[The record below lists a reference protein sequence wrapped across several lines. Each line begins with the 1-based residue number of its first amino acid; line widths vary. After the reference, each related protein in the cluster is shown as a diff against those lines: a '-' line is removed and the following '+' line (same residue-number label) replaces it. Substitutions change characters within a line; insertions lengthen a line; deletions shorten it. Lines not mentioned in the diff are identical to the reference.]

1 MSIVNTA
8 SVSGDF
14 AIGRN
19 LEVGNNADISG
30 SASIGHDLTVEGW
43 LYVDNVRGAFATTI
57 QQFIT
62 EATGRLDALE
72 ASVAALQS
80 SLGTLETSS
89 QEQIQNVQTVVRGLN
104 TEVISLRDDV
114 GAIVQPDL
122 SGYARKTD
130 LVQLATQEHLNAVR
144 QALADEY
151 LKREEAQESYAASDT
166 LDALRDD
173 FDTAM
178 NDTERGVYATFQ
190 NLETRLQGKADVEDV
205 YSKSDVDTKLL
216 AKPDKTAID
225 TLLSSKAD
233 ASDVTML
240 RNQMSSKAN
249 VSDVYTKAEVYT
261 KSEVSATVSTLALKS
276 EVPDVTVYAKKTDVP
291 SLVDLS
297 DYAKKADV
305 SGLVDLSTYAKKSTV
320 DALTTQMANKLD
332 KADASEVLGMENYAL
347 KAELDVVDG
356 KVDDK
361 LDVTSATTMLKKADL
376 NTELTRLGY
385 INASQVDSRIS
396 SQATLD
402 EGVYLKKADLLT
414 EVGKDDTIA
423 RKTDLDG
430 LATKLELAD
439 EVNTVN
445 TTLRSKADATAL
457 QSLTTTVA
465 QKSDES
471 SVSARIQN
479 INTALNG
486 KVSVSELN
494 NYITRAEAN
503 QIYVSKED
511 QTIAPD
517 DSEPNN

>member
-1 MSIVNTA
+1 MDVSTLITKIESVIYENNVEAISATSLRNLLEDLVTDIVNELNTKA
-8 SVSGDF
+8 SS
-14 AIGRN
+14 
-19 LEVGNNADISG
+19 
-30 SASIGHDLTVEGW
+30 
-43 LYVDNVRGAFATTI
+43 
-57 QQFIT
+57 
-62 EATGRLDALE
+62 
-72 ASVAALQS
+72 S
-80 SLGTLETSS
+80 SLST
-89 QEQIQNVQTVVRGLN
+89 
-104 TEVISLRDDV
+104 
-114 GAIVQPDL
+114 
-122 SGYARKTD
+122 Y
-130 LVQLATQEHLNAVR
+130 
-144 QALADEY
+144 
-151 LKREEAQESYAASDT
+151 
-166 LDALRDD
+166 ALR
-173 FDTAM
+173 
-178 NDTERGVYATFQ
+178 TE
-190 NLETRLQGKADVEDV
+190 
-205 YSKSDVDTKLL
+205 
-216 AKPDKTAID
+216 
-225 TLLSSKAD
+225 LSEKAD
-233 ASDVTML
+233 ASDVTTL

-276 EVPDVTVYAKKTDVP
+276 EVPDVTAYAKKTDVP

-297 DYAKKADV
+297 DYAKKSDV

-361 LDVTSATTMLKKADL
+361 LDVTSATSMLKKADL

-457 QSLTTTVA
+457 QNLTTTVG
-465 QKSDES
+465 QKADES
-471 SVSARIQN
+471 SVSTRIQS
-479 INTALNG
+479 INTALDG
-486 KVSVSELN
+486 KVSVSELTL
-494 NYITRAEAN
+494 YITRAEAN

-511 QTIAPD
+511 QTVAPD
-517 DSEPNN
+517 DSEPKN

>member
-1 MSIVNTA
+1 M
-8 SVSGDF
+8 F
-14 AIGRN
+14 AILNRLIDEHNQMMTAMGGALVGGRFDYN
-19 LEVGNNADISG
+19 GLANKPKINNVEIVGDLMQADLEIS
-30 SASIGHDLTVEGW
+30 
-43 LYVDNVRGAFATTI
+43 VDV
-57 QQFIT
+57 
-62 EATGRLDALE
+62 
-72 ASVAALQS
+72 
-80 SLGTLETSS
+80 
-89 QEQIQNVQTVVRGLN
+89 TVVQELNSFRQRISDAEGSLN
-104 TEVISLRDDV
+104 TV
-114 GAIVQPDL
+114 
-122 SGYARKTD
+122 
-130 LVQLATQEHLNAVR
+130 H

-151 LKREEAQESYAASDT
+151 LKREEAQESYAASDK
-166 LDALRDD
+166 LDTLRDD

-216 AKPDKTAID
+216 AKPDKTAVD
-225 TLLSSKAD
+225 AQLSSKAD
-233 ASDVTML
+233 ASDVTSL

-249 VSDVYTKAEVYT
+249 VSDVYTKA
-261 KSEVSATVSTLALKS
+261 EVSATVSTLALKS

-356 KVDDK
+356 KVEDK

-396 SQATLD
+396 SQATLA

-414 EVGKDDTIA
+414 EVGKDTTIA

-430 LATKLELAD
+430 LATKLELSD

-445 TTLRSKADATAL
+445 TTLRSKADVTAL

-517 DSEPNN
+517 DSEPKN